1 MGLLKRREVDNTIEE
16 KILVGM
22 IVSDSF
28 CRDISKVINKDSF
41 TVPFIS
47 RVIGWC
53 QDYYKTYK
61 QAPGMHLSDIF
72 EVEKDKI
79 DADDSKAISTLLTRL
94 SNESEDQEFNEEYL
108 KDRALGHFRKR
119 QITLANEKMTSLVN
133 LGRIDE
139 AEKIIES
146 YRKTISITSKWIN
159 PFDQDIIKNY
169 FMDQSA
175 KKDILFQ
182 LPGDL
187 GKFIG
192 PFERNWLVGFLA
204 PTKRGKSFF
213 LMELAIQAAF
223 EKKKVVFVSLEMST
237 EQVLKRMY
245 KRLTSMADETKEY
258 IFPCF
263 DCKKNQENSCSKTMR
278 KNNMRLLNSEGLK
291 PQYEKNLKYEACIEC
306 KGKRDFV
313 PATWFTTMQK
323 DKMTVAQVSKQA
335 KSNVFP
341 FGKNIK
347 VIAYSAF
354 SANISQIRSDIAM
367 LDNVEGFVP
376 DLIVIDYAD
385 ILAPEDARVTGRDRI
400 DETWK
405 TLKRMA
411 SEIHCCVASASQA
424 NRQSFDKKN
433 VTQVDA
439 SEDIRKISNSD
450 LFLSI
455 NQTPIE
461 KRESVTRIN
470 KIAAREDD
478 FDQYESVI
486 VLQQLA
492 LGQVMLDSCKASSGF
507 RDLGEEFSS

>member
-1 MGLLKRREVDNTIEE
+1 MGLLKRREVNSKIEE
-16 KILVGM
+16 QVLTGM

-28 CRDISKVINKDSF
+28 CRDISKIINKDSF
-41 TVPFIS
+41 VVPFIS
-47 RVIGWC
+47 RVTGWC

-61 QAPGMHLSDIF
+61 QAPGMHISDIF
-72 EVEKDKI
+72 EVEKEKI
-79 DADDSKAISTLLTRL
+79 DIDDNKAISALLTKL

-108 KDRALGHFRKR
+108 KDRALEYFRKR

-133 LGRIDE
+133 LGRIEE

-146 YRKTISITSKWIN
+146 YKKNISITSKWIN
-159 PFDQDIIKNY
+159 PFDSDVIKN
-169 FMDQSA
+169 FFADQTAS
-175 KKDILFQ
+175 KNILFQ

-187 GKFIG
+187 GRFIG
-192 PFERNWLVGFLA
+192 PFERNWLIGFLA

-213 LMELAIQAAF
+213 LLELAIQAAY

-245 KRLTSMADETKEY
+245 RRLTSMGDETKEY

-263 DCKKNQENSCSKTMR
+263 DCQKNQENSCKKTIR
-278 KNNMRLLNSEGLK
+278 KNNIRLLDFEGVK
-291 PQYEKNLKYEACIEC
+291 PQYNKGSKYETCIEC
-306 KGKRDFV
+306 KGKKDFI
-313 PATWFTTMQK
+313 PATWFTTIEK
-323 DKMTVAQVSKQA
+323 DKMTVGQVSKQA

-347 VIAYSAF
+347 IIAYPAF
-354 SANISQIRSDIAM
+354 SANINQIRSDIAM
-367 LDNVEGFVP
+367 LDNTENFIP
-376 DLIVIDYAD
+376 DLIVVDYAD
-385 ILAPEDARVTGRDRI
+385 ILGPEDARVTGRDRI

-455 NQTPIE
+455 NQTPTE
-461 KRESVTRIN
+461 KRECVTRIN

-478 FDQYESVI
+478 FDQYESII

-507 RDLGEEFSS
+507 RNLDEEFSS